1 MSTMGS
7 IILGLGGIL
16 HSLLTIYIWVVII
29 AALISWV
36 RPDPYNPIVQVLG
49 RLTEPAY
56 AFVRRLFPT
65 VFNGIDLLSVCR
77 SSMLSWSIFLTR
89 LPRHYDPFFS
99 GRLASY
105 KHIRRHYP

>member
-65 VFNGIDLLSVCR
+65 VFNGIDLAPIVIIIGLQIIDVI
-77 SSMLSWSIFLTR
+77 LVNL
-89 LPRHYDPFFS
+89 LNA
-99 GRLASY
+99 LATSL
-105 KHIRRHYP
+105 